1 MGIKLFNKKNGK
13 CYQESSNDKQGNSDT
28 KVTETMLSN
37 EDPEAAKE
45 GTTIRVL
52 WIPETAN
59 TYCWVQGVVT
69 KTSVSEK
76 KNKSGIIKTNEVTI
90 EDVTLVK
97 CLGEEYYG
105 SLPPKIQVELS
116 FKQNWAMGPEPD
128 LPSEEENE
136 VIRIDTD
143 AIPRVIPWN
152 NDDSENEAEVKGAV
166 GGMNVFKKS
175 NSNNGDKEEFL
186 HSEDDSS
193 TDETIK
199 RAYEEKEARTL
210 REENSEEISKEIT
223 VDIMKRMKEAARENK
238 TDDNIT
244 KYVKEACDKAL
255 RGMDNAFIAGA
266 LSTPTGET
274 REDSEEYAQEKTLKR
289 RREAA
294 YEALKLLDKAKKNIE
309 ILEKEDYGKMNMFL
323 GADEETFFDTKRLL
337 SYIKASAIQTMKKA
351 RKVYN
356 SQENLG
362 AIRRTNLKTRQP
374 NAKVKFAKEPTE
386 DITAPSA
393 PLEEDMEQQNDKPPK
408 YDSIHKGSEQ
418 FQGIMQ
424 APGNISYDQSMQQF
438 PPYGWQQQT
447 GAYQIPGCTS
457 NVMEMNEDW
466 IDTQINNTKTL
477 LLHRGFSRNIWKYFL
492 TIPRE
497 WRVDDMDPSG
507 VHNGVIAV
515 LTSRGN
521 VNPWWIPAAQT
532 GDKVKLSTSFKKV
545 RQVLEEIERFKNE
558 SMPDDGQLNAEYN
571 RAEKK
576 ANKLHE
582 KLQEASNELSE
593 MASCADQTNYEFYD
607 FILDFVDKVKSNDSA
622 RKKAEEMKE
631 LLSSKGIVTQ
641 QTNVSSDY
649 LKTQLP
655 TFDGESSLSILEAI
669 DTWKRIFKNA
679 GVHPQM
685 WGSWILEKIKEP
697 ATSSIS
703 PSTRRDQ
710 VFSDICEELKKK
722 YSGAVEVAHNL
733 METHLKVGKIP
744 DPSNHP
750 DAALKALI
758 AHYDCMEHAS
768 RYIELSGNISTEGE
782 ILTGTYLKKLLSF
795 IPLRVRQDHD
805 EFDDAETTTESR
817 RSQYKKIKE
826 WILKI
831 RKKLLSSGTNMEGDV
846 TDKVTM
852 VTLDKQAS
860 NSTGNSNRNNDY
872 NYGRNNRSR
881 DNKQE
886 RRREKQDFSRVPLTE
901 CPFCELIRNKAVSQK
916 YLDLKFEDRHQHTQG
931 SYIYPNQCL
940 AWLRLSMEEREIA
953 LDKNT
958 IKCRIC
964 LRHFKIDE
972 NRGDVCKRRHVENT
986 DRNGACWKRGCD
998 YNATMCR
1005 EHYNLNKERH
1015 ALLRSGMNWADKID
1029 PQPVR
1034 NHMSFLMQVG
1044 KDTESISER
1053 VQESLNTVR
1062 KEIQINTEQCLAEV
1076 FNNIEQNT
1084 TLVVVEDR
1092 RNNKAQ
1098 FDLAYTNIDGEKVL
1112 TTFDTCSNVTLIL
1125 EELIKDKRIKVL
1137 HTEEN
1142 SNIEG
1147 IGGAA
1152 KGKIVEFEIS
1162 NRFGK
1167 RIRIKASVVDKIAF
1181 VPPLNRENYKELID
1195 VSVKEV
1201 RKEKGFE
1208 NATADNFQM
1217 VPGGK
1222 IELLLGLDAGSDFFP
1237 EEISN
1242 FKSGLKVSQY
1252 RMNMFDPKRTLGFSG
1267 SFPEKYTPMYLPEEH
1282 PKTLILQEDPKID
1295 NGSVFQI
1302 TASATMIR

>member
-13 CYQESSNDKQGNSDT
+13 CYQENVNDKPENSDA
-28 KVTETMLSN
+28 KVTEAMLSN
-37 EDPEAAKE
+37 EDPEEAKE

-52 WIPETAN
+52 WIPKTAN
-59 TYCWVQGVVT
+59 TYCWVQGTVT

-76 KNKSGIIKTNEVTI
+76 KNKNGIFKTNEVTI
-90 EDVTLVK
+90 ENVILVR
-97 CLGEEYYG
+97 CLGEEYCG
-105 SLPPKIQVELS
+105 VLPPRIQVELS
-116 FKQNWAMGPEPD
+116 VKQNWAMGPEPD
-128 LPSEEENE
+128 LSFEEENE
-136 VIRIDTD
+136 IIRIDTD
-143 AIPRVIPWN
+143 AIPREIPWK
-152 NDDSENEAEVKGAV
+152 NDDLENETEVKGAA
-166 GGMNVFKKS
+166 GGINAFKKS
-175 NSNNGDKEEFL
+175 NSNNGDEKDLL
-186 HSEDDSS
+186 HSEDESS
-193 TDETIK
+193 IDETIK
-199 RAYEEKEARTL
+199 RAHEEKEARTL
-210 REENSEEISKEIT
+210 REEDSNEEVTKEKV
-223 VDIMKRMKEAARENK
+223 VDILKRMKEAARENK

-255 RGMDNAFIAGA
+255 IGMDNAFIAGV
-266 LSTPTGET
+266 LSTPTGEA
-274 REDSEEYAQEKTLKR
+274 REDSEEYAQEKTFQR

-294 YEALKLLDKAKKNIE
+294 YEALKQLDIAKKNIE
-309 ILEKEDYGKMNMFL
+309 ILEKEEYGKMNMFL

-337 SYIKASAIQTMKKA
+337 SFIKASSIQTMKKA
-351 RKVYN
+351 RNLYK
-356 SQENLG
+356 SLG
-362 AIRRTNLKTRQP
+362 AVRRTSSKLKQP
-374 NAKVKFAKEPTE
+374 SAKVKFAKESIE
-386 DITAPSA
+386 NIIAPSA
-393 PLEEDMEQQNDKPPK
+393 PLEEDIEQQNDKPPK
-408 YDSIHKGSEQ
+408 YDSIHKGTGQ
-418 FQGIMQ
+418 FQGVMQ
-424 APGNISYDQSMQQF
+424 APGSISYDRSMLQF

-447 GAYQIPGCTS
+447 GAHQIQGYTA
-457 NVMEMNEDW
+457 NMEEMDEEW
-466 IDTQINNTKTL
+466 INTQVNNTKTL
-477 LLHRGFSRNIWKYFL
+477 LLNRGFSRNIWKYFL

-497 WRVDDMDPSG
+497 WKEDDLDPSG

-521 VNPWWIPAAQT
+521 VNPWWIPATQT
-532 GDKVKLSTSFKKV
+532 GEKVKLSTSFKKV
-545 RQVLEEIERFKNE
+545 RQVLEEVERFKKE

-593 MASCADQTNYEFYD
+593 LASCADQTNHEFYD
-607 FILDFVDKVKSNDSA
+607 FILDFVDKVKINDDA

-655 TFDGESSLSILEAI
+655 TFDGESSLSILEAM

-703 PSTRRDQ
+703 PSTKRDQ

-733 METHLKVGKIP
+733 METHLKIGKIP

-758 AHYDCMEHAS
+758 AHYECMEHAS
-768 RYIELSGNISTEGE
+768 RYIELSGNISIEGE

-805 EFDDAETTTESR
+805 EFDDAETTTER
-817 RSQYKKIKE
+817 RRGQYKKIKE

-831 RKKLLSSGTNMEGDV
+831 RKKLLSSGTNMEGDD
-846 TDKVTM
+846 TDKITM
-852 VTLDKQAS
+852 VTFNKQAS
-860 NSTGNSNRNNDY
+860 NNTGNSNRNNDY
-872 NYGRNNRSR
+872 NYGRNSRPR

-886 RRREKQDFSRVPLTE
+886 RRRERQDSPKIPLTE
-901 CPFCELIRNKAVSQK
+901 CTFCELIRNKAISQK
-916 YLDLKFEDRHQHTQG
+916 YLDLSFEERHQQTQG
-931 SYIYPNQCL
+931 KYIYPNQCL

-964 LRHFKIDE
+964 LRHFKLDE
-972 NRGDVCKRRHVENT
+972 NRGDVCKRKHIENT
-986 DRNGACWKRGCD
+986 ESNGSCWKRGCD

-1005 EHYNLNKERH
+1005 DHHKLNKDRH
-1015 ALLRSGMNWADKID
+1015 YLLRKGMDWANRID
-1029 PQPVR
+1029 PQPVK

-1044 KDTESISER
+1044 KDTEAISEE
-1053 VQESLNTVR
+1053 VQEDLNTVR
-1062 KEIQINTEQCLAEV
+1062 KEIQINTEQDLVEV
-1076 FNNIEQNT
+1076 LDNINQQNT

-1098 FDLAYTNIDGEKVL
+1098 FDLAFTNIDGEKVL

-1125 EELIKDKRIKVL
+1125 EELIRDKRIKVL
-1137 HTEEN
+1137 HTEES

-1181 VPPLNRENYKELID
+1181 VPPLKRENYKELID
-1195 VSVKEV
+1195 ASVKEV

-1267 SFPEKYTPMYLPEEH
+1267 SFPEKYAPMYLPEDH
-1282 PKTLILQEDPKID
+1282 PKALILQEDPKID
-1295 NGSVFQI
+1295 NASVFQI

>member
-13 CYQESSNDKQGNSDT
+13 CYQENVNDKPENSDA
-28 KVTETMLSN
+28 KVTEAMLSN
-37 EDPEAAKE
+37 EDPEEAKE

-52 WIPETAN
+52 WIPKTAN
-59 TYCWVQGVVT
+59 TYCWVQGTVT

-76 KNKSGIIKTNEVTI
+76 KNKNGIFKTNEVTI
-90 EDVTLVK
+90 ENVILVR
-97 CLGEEYYG
+97 CLGEEYCG
-105 SLPPKIQVELS
+105 VLPPRIQVELS
-116 FKQNWAMGPEPD
+116 VKQNWAMGPEPD
-128 LPSEEENE
+128 LSFEEENE
-136 VIRIDTD
+136 IIRIDTD
-143 AIPRVIPWN
+143 AIPREIPWK
-152 NDDSENEAEVKGAV
+152 NDDLENETEVKGAA
-166 GGMNVFKKS
+166 GGINAFKKS
-175 NSNNGDKEEFL
+175 NSNNGDEKDLL
-186 HSEDDSS
+186 HSEDESS
-193 TDETIK
+193 IDETIK
-199 RAYEEKEARTL
+199 RAHEEKEARTL
-210 REENSEEISKEIT
+210 REEDSNEEVTKEKV
-223 VDIMKRMKEAARENK
+223 VDILKRMKEAARENK

-255 RGMDNAFIAGA
+255 IGMDNAFIAGV
-266 LSTPTGET
+266 LSTPTGEA
-274 REDSEEYAQEKTLKR
+274 REDSEEYAQEKTFQR

-294 YEALKLLDKAKKNIE
+294 YEALKQLDIAKKNIE
-309 ILEKEDYGKMNMFL
+309 ILEKEEYGKMNMFL

-337 SYIKASAIQTMKKA
+337 SFIKASSIQTMKKA
-351 RKVYN
+351 RNLYK
-356 SQENLG
+356 SLG
-362 AIRRTNLKTRQP
+362 AVRRTSSKLKQP
-374 NAKVKFAKEPTE
+374 SAKVKFAKESIE
-386 DITAPSA
+386 NIIAPSA
-393 PLEEDMEQQNDKPPK
+393 PLEEDIEQQNDKPPK
-408 YDSIHKGSEQ
+408 YDSIHKGTGQ
-418 FQGIMQ
+418 FQGVMQ
-424 APGNISYDQSMQQF
+424 APGSISYDRSMLQF

-447 GAYQIPGCTS
+447 GAYQSTGCIS
-457 NVMEMNEDW
+457 NVMNEEW
-466 IDTQINNTKTL
+466 IETQINDTKTL
-477 LLHRGFSRNIWKYFL
+477 LLHRGFPRNIWKYFI
-492 TIPRE
+492 TTPRE

-507 VHNGVIAV
+507 AHNGVVAV

-521 VNPWWIPAAQT
+521 VNPFWIPAAQT

-558 SMPDDGQLNAEYN
+558 RMPDDGQLNAEYN

-582 KLQEASNELSE
+582 KLQEANNELSE
-593 MASCADQTNYEFYD
+593 LASCADQTNYEFYD
-607 FILDFVDKVKSNDSA
+607 FILDFVDKVKLNDSA

-631 LLSSKGIVTQ
+631 LLSSRGIVTQ
-641 QTNVSSDY
+641 HTNVSSDY

-655 TFDGESSLSILEAI
+655 TFDGESSMSILEVI
-669 DTWKRIFKNA
+669 DTWQRIFKNA

-697 ATSSIS
+697 ASSSIS
-703 PSTRRDQ
+703 PRTRRDQ
-710 VFSDICEELKKK
+710 VFSDICKELKKK

-758 AHYDCMEHAS
+758 AHYECMEHAS

-795 IPLRVRQDHD
+795 IPNRIRQDYD
-805 EFDDAETTTESR
+805 EFEDAETTTESR

-826 WILKI
+826 WIMKI
-831 RKKLLSSGTNMEGDV
+831 RRKLLSSGTNMEGDA

-852 VTLDKQAS
+852 VTIDKQAS
-860 NSTGNSNRNNDY
+860 NGRENSYRNNNY
-872 NYGRNNRSR
+872 NYGRNNRSQN
-881 DNKQE
+881 NKQE
-886 RRREKQDFSRVPLTE
+886 RRGENFSRTPLTE
-901 CPFCELIRNKAVSQK
+901 CPFCELIRNKAISQK
-916 YLDLKFEDRHQHTQG
+916 YLDLKFEDRHSQTTG
-931 SYIYPNQCL
+931 SFMHANQCL

-953 LDKNT
+953 LENNT

-964 LRHFKIDE
+964 LKHFKISE
-972 NRGDVCKRRHVENT
+972 NRGDTCKVRHIQNT
-986 DRNGACWKRGCD
+986 GNNGLCWKRGCE

-1015 ALLRSGMNWADKID
+1015 ALLRSGMSWADKVD
-1029 PQPVR
+1029 PKPVR
-1034 NHMSFLMQVG
+1034 SHMSFLMQVG
-1044 KDTESISER
+1044 ENTESISEI
-1053 VQESLNTVR
+1053 VQENLNTVR
-1062 KEIQINTEQCLAEV
+1062 KEIQINTEQHLEEV
-1076 FNNIEQNT
+1076 LNSIEQNT

-1125 EELIKDKRIKVL
+1125 EELIKDGRIKVL

-1147 IGGAA
+1147 IGGAT

-1267 SFPEKYTPMYLPEEH
+1267 SFPEKYAPMYLPEDH
-1282 PKTLILQEDPKID
+1282 PKALILQEDPKID
-1295 NGSVFQI
+1295 NASVFQI